1 MGERNQVFFLRKV
14 GKIEFILFGFT
25 FAGMILNVLQI
36 KGGKLVIGLGL
47 NAFALLYL
55 FIATTFNFRKMAYKS
70 QFDRVIS
77 TFAYISLAILVIG
90 IMFTILKV
98 AGSQLVIHAGLIT
111 VLLLMVMIQIRKVK
125 IGMMSHDT
133 TSLLYRLMIFWVVGL
148 VAVYLLPGGFF
159 TR

>member
-1 MGERNQVFFLRKV
+1 MGERNQVFFLRKI
-14 GKIEFILFGFT
+14 GKIEFVLFGFT

-36 KGGKLVIGLGL
+36 KGGKLVMGLGL
-47 NAFALLYL
+47 NAFVLLYV

-77 TFAYISLAILVIG
+77 TIAYISLAVLVIG

-98 AGSQLVIHAGLIT
+98 TGFQLVIHAGLIA
-111 VLLLMVMIQIRKVK
+111 VLLMMILIQLRKFK
-125 IGMMSHDT
+125 IGIMSHDT

-148 VAVYLLPGGFF
+148 VTIYFLPGAFF